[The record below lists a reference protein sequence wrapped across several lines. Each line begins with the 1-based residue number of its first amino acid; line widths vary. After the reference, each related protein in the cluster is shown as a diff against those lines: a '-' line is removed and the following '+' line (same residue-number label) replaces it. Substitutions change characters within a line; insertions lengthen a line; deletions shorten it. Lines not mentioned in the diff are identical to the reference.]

1 MNLWSL
7 IGAGFCLLTMILLL
21 KEIRREW
28 VPYVIA
34 AFGIAVF
41 SFAKDKLVVLISWL
55 TDFGTEETIEYV
67 GMLCKALGIVW
78 LTHTASELCK
88 TVGETGLAGYMEL
101 AGRIELMALSLP
113 LWKAL
118 LDLALSFL

>member
-78 LTHTASELCK
+78 LTHTSSELCK

>member
-55 TDFGTEETIEYV
+55 TDFGTEATIEYV